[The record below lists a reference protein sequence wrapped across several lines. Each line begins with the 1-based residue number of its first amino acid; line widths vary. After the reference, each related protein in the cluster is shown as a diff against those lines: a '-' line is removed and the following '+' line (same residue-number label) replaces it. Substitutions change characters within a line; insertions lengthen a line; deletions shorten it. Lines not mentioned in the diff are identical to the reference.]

1 VITERVRTAIEENCL
16 TGVAFREVEMF
27 QEKCLSKP
35 TKPRKRRVW
44 LPYDG
49 PPIWELRIV
58 SAPCHLNLK
67 KSGWTITDECP
78 QCHRRVL
85 AVDESLP
92 LEMSLFVD
100 RRTWD
105 GSDFLRTEE
114 LSIVLVTGK
123 AANLLRK
130 FRFTNLNVKRRGQ
143 IQ

>member
-1 VITERVRTAIEENCL
+1 VVTERVRTVLEENRL
-16 TGVAFREVEMF
+16 TGVAFAKVEMV
-27 QEKCLSKP
+27 QEKGLSKP
-35 TKPRKRRVW
+35 AKPRKRRIW

-49 PPIWELRIV
+49 PPVWELRIV

-67 KSGWTITDECP
+67 KSGWTITSECP
-78 QCHRRVL
+78 HCHRREF

-92 LEMSLFVD
+92 LERSLFVD

-114 LSIVLVTGK
+114 LNLGLITGK

-130 FRFTNLNVKRRGQ
+130 NEFTNLSVKRRGL